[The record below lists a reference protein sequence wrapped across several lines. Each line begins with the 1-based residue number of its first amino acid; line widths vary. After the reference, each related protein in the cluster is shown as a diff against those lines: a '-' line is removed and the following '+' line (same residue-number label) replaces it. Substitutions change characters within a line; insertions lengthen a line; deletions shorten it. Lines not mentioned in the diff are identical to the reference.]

1 MGLSATL
8 STGLDCRALGNGLV
22 TQLQAPSGQ
31 LGVITVPLNPQQLQA
46 ITGSAG
52 AVNAAPVAAAVAEL
66 AGRIPG
72 ALAALPGVG
81 AVLQPLTAIVALAD
95 QIAAN
100 DVPALFEQVLARLR
114 DELSRPGV
122 GGHAATLLRVAELLR
137 AAPEGQVVQQLLAAL
152 LPQLDVSGAGA
163 DFPFLDILR
172 GVEGATQIL
181 GGLMCLETVLAEA
194 QQLSA
199 LMSTRLDPSV
209 LAQQQAA
216 LLRALGSGPAGLAQ
230 RLAAVDAA
238 NPANTANSPAVA
250 ALVLELVAAAKSL
263 AELRERFAFGLAMDE
278 ATLAYLDVARLQSEI
293 DAGRAM
299 IHLADAAPARRVAA
313 ALAGLLAPVLAFT
326 PPGSPAGGLAALLAA
341 AQTQVAGL
349 AASLDT
355 LNLDFV
361 SLPLSD
367 GLRTLTQP
375 LRELQRLIDAVL
387 AGLRAA
393 LDQVR
398 AAVAA
403 LPLDELVGVIQ
414 TFVAPIAQALDAVR
428 QLVLQIEAALQAA
441 ADAAG
446 AALGQVDAALD
457 AFKQQI
463 DAFFGDARS
472 AVEQLDLDAA
482 MAAVAEQVQRFA
494 DVLAQAQMKPIFD
507 AAVSAI
513 DAAAGV
519 VGAVPFNLLP
529 ESMKSDVDALVQPIK
544 AVDTDA
550 TAGEIK
556 NTLGITPD
564 HGFALRDD
572 LDAAIET
579 VHLKFQALLT
589 VVEEN
594 GPRQLLGEVDQALED
609 LATQVRAL
617 EPDLTLTPVRDALDS
632 VRGALAQLDLNTL
645 LQPLNAAFSQITQA
659 LDSLSVAQAI
669 APVQQAIGQARE
681 SVIQAIR
688 LEQWDSSLDELRT
701 QALTLLERVNP
712 LGLQAPLEGAL
723 HEINTTLQR
732 FPALNAG
739 AGLGVVV
746 AGMLGATGRRI
757 QPASFAAVLGW
768 LASAEVN
775 AASAALAQRSAAF
788 SAALGR
794 AQSLVERVDP
804 GAAGAALNGPFA
816 ALRAAAQ
823 GLAGRLPVGSSERA
837 TLVALLPTLASA
849 DIFGELAANRAR
861 YLQALTQAASLAEG
875 LMRSGF
881 SEADTG
887 AAALRSVFEPLAPLR
902 EKLRALFRALGLAEG
917 ELSVGAVLQT
927 LLAAAPP
934 ERLVGLVM
942 PIFAALHRR
951 LAHLLDAVIDPLKA
965 ATADLRALL
974 DAVNLT
980 PLVQAAD
987 GIVEQA
993 RSEILALSP
1002 ERLLAEPLQA
1012 FAELKTALI
1021 DHDPLD
1027 EIAAIL
1033 NNLQELVAR
1042 VLEKL
1047 NLELLL
1053 EVPLEIYDHILSQVR
1068 QLDPRGLL
1076 SPVFDQLDVIA
1087 AQVDSGLDDTVA
1099 SFKRLQDALP
1109 AGGGGSAGGGSV
1121 SVTL

>member
-22 TQLQAPSGQ
+22 TQLQAPTGQ
-31 LGVITVPLNPQQLQA
+31 LGVITVSLNPQQLQA

-52 AVNAAPVAAAVAEL
+52 AVNAAPMAAAVAQL

-152 LPQLDVSGAGA
+152 LPQLDVSGAGP

-238 NPANTANSPAVA
+238 NPANSPAVA

-299 IHLADAAPARRVAA
+299 IRLADAAPARRVAA

-326 PPGSPAGGLAALLAA
+326 PPGSPAGGLGALLAA

-482 MAAVAEQVQRFA
+482 MAAVAQQVQRFA

-507 AAVSAI
+507 GAVSAI

-609 LATQVRAL
+609 LATQVRDL
-617 EPDLTLTPVRDALDS
+617 EPDLTLTPVREALDS

-712 LGLQAPLEGAL
+712 QGLQAPLEGAL

-816 ALRAAAQ
+816 AMREAAQ
-823 GLAGRLPVGSSERA
+823 GLAGRLPAGSSERA
-837 TLVALLPTLASA
+837 TLVAVLPTLASA

-1033 NNLQELVAR
+1033 SNLQELVAR

-1087 AQVDSGLDDTVA
+1087 TQVDSGLDDTVA